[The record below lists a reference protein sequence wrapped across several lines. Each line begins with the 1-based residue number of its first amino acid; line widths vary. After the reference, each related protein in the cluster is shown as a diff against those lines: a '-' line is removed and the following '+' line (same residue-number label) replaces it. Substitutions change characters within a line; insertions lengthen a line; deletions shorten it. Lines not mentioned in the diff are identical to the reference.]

1 MILTIDVGNSR
12 MKAALFAERTGAD
25 TEAVIA
31 AARKPLKTRTLSV
44 CGAEDLRHF
53 VESATIAGQTVG
65 GCLVA
70 VTGELCPSVRK
81 AIHELSQ
88 GQEQYLDEHVP
99 LPIRNRYAT
108 PQTLGADRL
117 AAAVAGWYEGG
128 CCRPVLIIDAGTA
141 ITYDFVTA
149 EGDYVGGN
157 ISAGLRLRLQ
167 ALHEHTAH
175 LPLVEVVEDSDEE
188 IVTKEIHSSIS
199 DEEEQRNPIRIGANT
214 SEALRQGALQGM
226 RYEIEGYVREY
237 LLKYPNI
244 LIIRAGGTMIAF
256 EKTLKSRTF
265 AHPNLVLEGLYLIQ
279 RYALLTTKK

>member
-1 MILTIDVGNSR
+1 MRQFVDSVVMEHQT
-12 MKAALFAERTGAD
+12 
-25 TEAVIA
+25 
-31 AARKPLKTRTLSV
+31 V
-44 CGAEDLRHF
+44 CGC
-53 VESATIAGQTVG
+53 T
-65 GCLVA
+65 VA
-70 VTGELCPSVRK
+70 VTGELCQSVRE

-88 GQEQYLDEHVP
+88 GREQYLDEHVP
-99 LPIRNRYAT
+99 IPIRNLYAT
-108 PQTLGADRL
+108 PHTLGADRL

-149 EGDYVGGN
+149 QGDYVGGN

-175 LPLVEVVEDSDEE
+175 LPLVEIEEDLGASLSSTE
-188 IVTKEIHSSIS
+188 TCPAHSSADGS
-199 DEEEQRNPIRIGANT
+199 ENATKIGTNT
-214 SEALRQGALQGM
+214 QEALRQGALLGM
-226 RYEIEGYVREY
+226 RYEVEGYVREY

-244 LIIRAGGTMIAF
+244 LIIRAGGTSIAF

-279 RYALLTTKK
+279 RYALLTSKK

>member
-1 MILTIDVGNSR
+1 MT
-12 MKAALFAERTGAD
+12 
-25 TEAVIA
+25 
-31 AARKPLKTRTLSV
+31 
-44 CGAEDLRHF
+44 
-53 VESATIAGQTVG
+53 GQTVG

-188 IVTKEIHSSIS
+188 IVTKKTHSSLS

>member
-1 MILTIDVGNSR
+1 
-12 MKAALFAERTGAD
+12 
-25 TEAVIA
+25 
-31 AARKPLKTRTLSV
+31 
-44 CGAEDLRHF
+44 
-53 VESATIAGQTVG
+53 
-65 GCLVA
+65 VA

-81 AIHELSQ
+81 TIHELSH
-88 GQEQYLDEHVP
+88 GREQYLGERVP
-99 LPIRNRYAT
+99 LPIRNLYAT

-149 EGDYVGGN
+149 AGDYVGGN

-175 LPLVEVVEDSDEE
+175 LPLMELIEDIDEQNRTITAYSNLSVYE
-188 IVTKEIHSSIS
+188 NQDNFTT
-199 DEEEQRNPIRIGANT
+199 IGTDT

-226 RYEIEGYVREY
+226 RYEVEGYVREY

-244 LIIRAGGTMIAF
+244 LIIRAGGTNIAF

-265 AHPNLVLEGLYLIQ
+265 AHPNLVLEGLYLIH
-279 RYALLTTKK
+279 RHTLLTTKK